1 MRCAAVE
8 AVQGRAGHRPLG
20 SQGFPWFP
28 KAGDGQTENRRA
40 GSSFRTVSLSSFF
53 KSSFYLEIT
62 VDSHVIVGHEQ
73 RDPGDRLSL
82 VATASKHTHVVLL

>member
-1 MRCAAVE
+1 MRCADVE
-8 AVQGRAGHRPLG
+8 AFPGRAGHRPLG
-20 SQGFPWFP
+20 SQRFPWFP
-28 KAGDGQTENRRA
+28 RAGDGQTENRRQ

-62 VDSHVIVGHEQ
+62 VDSHVIVGNEQ

-82 VATASKHTHVVLL
+82 VATASKHKRVVLL

>member
-28 KAGDGQTENRRA
+28 KAGDGQTEN
-40 GSSFRTVSLSSFF
+40 FRTVSLSSFF